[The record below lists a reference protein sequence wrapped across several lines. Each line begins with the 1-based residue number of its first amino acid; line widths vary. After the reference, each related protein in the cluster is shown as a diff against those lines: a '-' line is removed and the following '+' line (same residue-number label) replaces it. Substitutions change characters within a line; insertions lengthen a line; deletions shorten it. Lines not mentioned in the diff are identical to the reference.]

1 MIRSA
6 SLLLLALISLPVS
19 AADWP
24 QWLGPQRDSIWRESG
39 VVDKFPESGAKIKWR
54 VPVSYGYSGP
64 AVADGRVFVTDYV
77 KKSGDITNNP
87 GGPDVLT
94 GVERVH
100 CFDVAT
106 GKEIWTH
113 EYPRDYRI
121 SYGAGPRATPTVD
134 GDKVYT
140 LGAEGDL
147 ICFNAANGEVVWQK
161 LLTQEYKCDAP
172 FWGYSASPLIDGDI
186 LYCLVGGEGSI
197 AVAFDKN
204 TGKELWRAL
213 SSTSQGYCPP
223 TMIEFGGQKQ
233 LLIWHPLALCS
244 LNPKTGDV
252 YWTEQLEPS
261 YAMSISPPRLKED
274 LLFAGGYTDVSV
286 LLRLTDGPGAEV
298 LWRGGGNTSIATAN
312 APPIINGKTIYGVN
326 GVSGQLMAA
335 KIEDGER
342 LWETQKPTSPERR
355 PKHATAFL
363 VKLGETGD
371 RYILASETGD
381 LIFADLTPEG
391 YDEINRAHILEPT
404 NDAFGRPVVWSHP
417 AYANKSAYLRN
428 DKELVCVDLA
438 AE

>member
-6 SLLLLALISLPVS
+6 SLLLLALITVPVS

-39 VVDKFPESGAKIKWR
+39 VVDKFPPSGAKIKWR

-64 AVADGRVFVTDYV
+64 AVSDGHVFVTDYV
-77 KKSGDITNNP
+77 KQSGDITNNP

-100 CFDVAT
+100 CLDVAT
-106 GKEIWTH
+106 GKEIWKY
-113 EYPRDYRI
+113 EYPRNYRI

-147 ICFNAANGEVVWQK
+147 ICFNAANGEVVWKK
-161 LLTQEYKCDAP
+161 LLTKEFKCDAP
-172 FWGYSASPLIDGDI
+172 FWGYSSSPLIDGDT

-252 YWTEQLEPS
+252 YWSVQLEPS
-261 YAMSISPPRLKED
+261 YAMSISPPRQQGD
-274 LLFAGGYTDVSV
+274 LIFAGGYTDASV
-286 LLRLTDGPGAEV
+286 LLKLTDGPGAEV
-298 LWRGGGNTSIATAN
+298 LWRGSGKTSIATAN
-312 APPIINGKTIYGVN
+312 APPIMSGKTIYGVD

-335 KIEDGER
+335 KVEDGER

-363 VKLGETGD
+363 VKLGESGD

>member
-6 SLLLLALISLPVS
+6 SLLLLAFAVAPIS

-24 QWLGPQRDSIWRESG
+24 QWLGPERDSIWRESG
-39 VVDKFPESGAKIKWR
+39 VAGQFPESGAKIKWR

-64 AVADGRVFVTDYV
+64 AVADGRVFLTDYL
-77 KKSGDITNNP
+77 KKTGDITNNP

-94 GVERVH
+94 GTERVL

-106 GKEIWTH
+106 GKEIWKY
-113 EYPRDYRI
+113 EYPRNYSI

-147 ICFNAANGEVVWQK
+147 ICFNAVNGEVVWK
-161 LLTQEYKCDAP
+161 KELRKEFKCDAP
-172 FWGYSASPLIDGDI
+172 FWGYSAAPLVDGDT
-186 LYCLVGGEGSI
+186 LYCIVGGEGSI

-204 TGKELWRAL
+204 SGKELWRAL
-213 SSTSQGYCPP
+213 SAPSQGYCPP
-223 TMIEFGGQKQ
+223 TMIEFAGKKQ
-233 LLIWHPLALCS
+233 LLIWHPLSLNS
-244 LNPKTGDV
+244 LNPATGEV
-252 YWTEQLEPS
+252 YWSVPLEPS
-261 YAMSISPPRLKED
+261 YAMSISPPRQEGN
-274 LLFAGGYTDVSV
+274 LLFAGGYSDTSV
-286 LLRLTDGPGAEV
+286 LLKLTEEPGAEV
-298 LWRGGGNTSIATAN
+298 LWRGTGKTSIATAN
-312 APPIINGKTIYGVN
+312 APPIVDGKTIYGVD
-326 GVSGQLMAA
+326 GISGQLMAA
-335 KIEDGER
+335 KVEDGKR

-363 VKLGETGD
+363 VKLGETGN

-381 LIFADLTPEG
+381 LIFADLTPEA
-391 YDEINRAHILEPT
+391 YTEINRAHILEPT
-404 NDAFGRPVVWSHP
+404 NEAFGRAVVWAHP

>member
-6 SLLLLALISLPVS
+6 SLMLLALTVSPIS

-39 VVDKFPESGAKIKWR
+39 VVTQFPDTGAKIKWR

-64 AVADGRVFVTDYV
+64 AVADGRVYLTDYV
-77 KKSGDITNNP
+77 KKSGDITNNA

-94 GVERVH
+94 GVERVL
-100 CFDVAT
+100 CLDADS
-106 GKEIWTH
+106 GKEVWKY
-113 EYPRDYRI
+113 EYPRNYSI

-147 ICFNAANGEVVWQK
+147 ICFNAKDGAVVWK
-161 LLTQEYKCDAP
+161 KELRKEYKCDAP
-172 FWGYSASPLIDGDI
+172 FWGYSAAPLVDGDT

-204 TGKELWRAL
+204 SGKELWRAL

-223 TMIEFGGQKQ
+223 TMIEFGGKQQ
-233 LLIWHPLALCS
+233 LLIWHPLSLNS
-244 LNPKTGDV
+244 LNPATGEV
-252 YWTEQLEPS
+252 YWTVSLEPS
-261 YAMSISPPRLKED
+261 YAMSISPPRLMGD
-274 LLFAGGYTDVSV
+274 MLFAGGYSDTSV
-286 LLRLTDGPGAEV
+286 MLKLTEEPGAEV
-298 LWRGGGNTSIATAN
+298 VWRGTGKSSIATAN
-312 APPIINGKTIYGVN
+312 APPIMTPKTIYGVD
-326 GVSGQLMAA
+326 GISGALMAA
-335 KIEDGER
+335 KVEDGER

-363 VKLGETGD
+363 VKLGEAGD
-371 RYILASETGD
+371 RFILASETGD

-391 YDEINRAHILEPT
+391 YAEINRAHILEPT
-404 NDAFGRPVVWSHP
+404 NNAFGRDVVWSHP
-417 AYANKSAYLRN
+417 AYANQSAYLRN